1 MSIVNSNRTNS
12 YDEVPYPSTA
22 YAFTHPDNLATA
34 AVLLGLTPTPVTHC
48 RVLELGCAGGGN
60 LIPLALEL
68 PDSTFVG
75 IDASAV
81 QIDDGNAAI
90 AAVGCRNITLQQK
103 DILDI
108 TPELGQFDYIIVH
121 GIFSWVPVPVR
132 DAILN
137 ICQQNLAPNGI
148 AYVSYNTYPGWHMLG
163 NIRGMMLYHTRNVVD
178 PRMRITQ
185 ARELLTFMN
194 ESLTTASE
202 ISNSRLIKAYAGF
215 MQSEAEHIGSSTD
228 SYVYH
233 EELEAVNDPMYFHEF
248 AAWAAR
254 HNLQYLCE
262 ANFSDVFL
270 NDFPP
275 QATKELLKL
284 SHDLIELEQYMDF
297 LRNRTFRKT
306 LLVHKDISISR
317 QLRPDRI
324 LHLYVAAN
332 ARSTSPD
339 PDVRSISVE
348 EFSNPEGLKFATD
361 HPVTKAALLHLSE
374 IWPQAIAFTE
384 LIDCAYAR
392 LDQAAPEPTTRAQ
405 DTQVLSANLLKGY
418 AYSGRLIELRTWAPR
433 FAPQVS
439 ERPVASPWARY
450 QIQTGPEVTTLCHT
464 RAELKGI
471 AQYVLGHLDG
481 THDRADLLAGLEK
494 SVAAGTLILQ
504 PIDGEK
510 AMEDTQVQ
518 HILSEELDEALHG
531 LARAALLVA

>member
-1 MSIVNSNRTNS
+1 MSIVNSINTNS
-12 YDEVPYPSTA
+12 YDEVPYPSTSHV
-22 YAFTHPDNLATA
+22 FTHPDNLATA
-34 AVLLGLTPTPVTHC
+34 AVLLGLTPTPVTRC

-81 QIDDGNAAI
+81 QIDEGNAAI
-90 AAVGCRNITLQQK
+90 AAVGCRNITLKQM
-103 DILDI
+103 DILEI

-132 DAILN
+132 DAILK

-163 NIRGMMLYHTRNVVD
+163 NIRGMMLYHTRNVTD
-178 PRMRITQ
+178 PRMRIAQ
-185 ARELLTFMN
+185 ARELLTFMT

-202 ISNSRLIKAYAGF
+202 LSNSRLIKAYAGF
-215 MQSEAEHIGSSTD
+215 LQSEAEHIGSSTD

-233 EELEAVNDPMYFHEF
+233 EELEAVNDPIYFHEF

-306 LLVHKDISISR
+306 LLVHQR
-317 QLRPDRI
+317 RI
-324 LHLYVAAN
+324 DFASAA
-332 ARSTSPD
+332 ARSD
-339 PDVRSISVE
+339 P
-348 EFSNPEGLKFATD
+348 
-361 HPVTKAALLHLSE
+361 AALRGV
-374 IWPQAIAFTE
+374 Q
-384 LIDCAYAR
+384 R
-392 LDQAAPEPTTRAQ
+392 
-405 DTQVLSANLLKGY
+405 
-418 AYSGRLIELRTWAPR
+418 
-433 FAPQVS
+433 
-439 ERPVASPWARY
+439 
-450 QIQTGPEVTTLCHT
+450 
-464 RAELKGI
+464 
-471 AQYVLGHLDG
+471 
-481 THDRADLLAGLEK
+481 
-494 SVAAGTLILQ
+494 
-504 PIDGEK
+504 PIDF
-510 AMEDTQVQ
+510 AQ
-518 HILSEELDEALHG
+518 S
-531 LARAALLVA
+531 

>member
-1 MSIVNSNRTNS
+1 MSIVNSNSTNS
-12 YDEVPYPSTA
+12 YDEVPYPSTSHV
-22 YAFTHPDNLATA
+22 FTHPDNLATA
-34 AVLLGLTPTPVTHC
+34 AVLLGLTPTPVTRC

-81 QIDDGNAAI
+81 QIDEGNAAI
-90 AAVGCRNITLQQK
+90 AAVGCQNITLKQM
-103 DILDI
+103 DILEI

-132 DAILN
+132 DAILK
-137 ICQQNLAPNGI
+137 ICQQNLTPNGI

-163 NIRGMMLYHTRNVVD
+163 NIRGMMLYHTRNVTD
-178 PRMRITQ
+178 PRMRIAQ

-202 ISNSRLIKAYAGF
+202 LSNSRLIKAYAGF
-215 MQSEAEHIGSSTD
+215 LQSEAEHIGSSSD

-306 LLVHKDISISR
+306 LLVHQDVIDFA
-317 QLRPDRI
+317 P
-324 LHLYVAAN
+324 AA
-332 ARSTSPD
+332 ARSD
-339 PDVRSISVE
+339 
-348 EFSNPEGLKFATD
+348 
-361 HPVTKAALLHLSE
+361 PVTLRGLQRPIDFAQPRRAIDLGGRVQQSRGLE
-374 IWPQAIAFTE
+374 IRHRSSGDESGA
-384 LIDCAYAR
+384 
-392 LDQAAPEPTTRAQ
+392 AAPIR
-405 DTQVLSANLLKGY
+405 NL
-418 AYSGRLIELRTWAPR
+418 A
-433 FAPQVS
+433 
-439 ERPVASPWARY
+439 ASHRVY
-450 QIQTGPEVTTLCHT
+450 G
-464 RAELKGI
+464 
-471 AQYVLGHLDG
+471 
-481 THDRADLLAGLEK
+481 
-494 SVAAGTLILQ
+494 AA
-504 PIDGEK
+504 
-510 AMEDTQVQ
+510 
-518 HILSEELDEALHG
+518 
-531 LARAALLVA
+531 